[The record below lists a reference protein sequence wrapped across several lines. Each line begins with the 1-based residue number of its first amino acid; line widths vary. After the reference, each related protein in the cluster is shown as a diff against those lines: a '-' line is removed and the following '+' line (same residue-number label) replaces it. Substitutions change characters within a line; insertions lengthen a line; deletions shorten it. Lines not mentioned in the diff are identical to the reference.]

1 MPNLYKK
8 FNFKSS
14 IIKNIVLILLAT
26 ITLMIVGM
34 IVKAIGVTSQ
44 SSVLNLISPPEAQA
58 DAPGCGGDSESC
70 GSESCGGSCEA
81 CGSDCY

>member
-14 IIKNIVLILLAT
+14 IIKNAILILLAT

-44 SSVLNLISPPEAQA
+44 SSVLNLISLPEAQA
-58 DAPGCGGDSESC
+58 DAPGCASDGVC
-70 GSESCGGSCEA
+70 GPECCGGSCEA
-81 CGSDCY
+81 CGSDCF